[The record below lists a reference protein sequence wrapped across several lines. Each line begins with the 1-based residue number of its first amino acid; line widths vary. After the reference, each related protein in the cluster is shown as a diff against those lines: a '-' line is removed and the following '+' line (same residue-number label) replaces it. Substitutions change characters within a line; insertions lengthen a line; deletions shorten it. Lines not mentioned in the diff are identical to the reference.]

1 MKTHRKA
8 PASFRT
14 SRGAIALL
22 GLSILSIVRILT
34 YRWGSIRLKSSNVD
48 SLHNNADKEWVDFLY
63 GPHTNLNL
71 THGYDAKSSIACGGQ
86 SLTALSDRQNS
97 PGFWTLTQ
105 HEGGFMIQPKNA
117 SLLPCPYLSNISF
130 SVTLENCTTDP
141 IFHFPL
147 GNARKYILTAELTE
161 TKVSTKPGHTIPP
174 LKLESQRFE
183 LKNQGIKEKHLC
195 AAHQL
200 EALHAYRDSNSLD
213 LLYHHPGKQHQWIH
227 MVGSS
232 DTRKSFQRLVYH
244 KLNLTKCYR
253 SKNNPYGSE
262 ICTFPLNA
270 TTPPI
275 HGISFAVFSH
285 YNQWKPLS
293 NETYYQKAFIGWTLS
308 RLWGQEPFSAFLPPR
323 RYPKDRFL
331 RSRIEYTQPGP
342 IRIIVGVG
350 TQYDRHIP
358 LEIKHIMNATFEH
371 IYRQDEKAWYW
382 ETARFVTGAYKKEG
396 RGAVLNQVVKEA
408 CKQVQIKFLDLTGF
422 GTAWGTK
429 KIVGNEDDTVYD
441 RIADLYLYDL
451 GFRI

>member
-34 YRWGSIRLKSSNVD
+34 YRWGSIRLKSSDVD

-117 SLLPCPYLSNISF
+117 SLLPCPYLSNVSF

-147 GNARKYILTAELTE
+147 GNAVANRHIPGSYHIYASLSLNRYLPERKYILTAELTE

-183 LKNQGIKEKHLC
+183 LKNQGIKEKNLC

-200 EALHAYRDSNSLD
+200 EALRAYRDS
-213 LLYHHPGKQHQWIH
+213 
-227 MVGSS
+227 
-232 DTRKSFQRLVYH
+232 
-244 KLNLTKCYR
+244 
-253 SKNNPYGSE
+253 
-262 ICTFPLNA
+262 
-270 TTPPI
+270 
-275 HGISFAVFSH
+275 
-285 YNQWKPLS
+285 
-293 NETYYQKAFIGWTLS
+293 
-308 RLWGQEPFSAFLPPR
+308 
-323 RYPKDRFL
+323 
-331 RSRIEYTQPGP
+331 P
-342 IRIIVGVG
+342 IRTIVGVG

-371 IYRQDEKAWYW
+371 IHRQDEKAWYW

-396 RGAVLNQVVKEA
+396 RGAVLNQFVKEA

-422 GTAWGTK
+422 GTAWRTK
-429 KIVGNEDDTVYD
+429 KLLENDDAVYD